1 MGKYTHIAWIAISIS
16 LLLTSQSIAASC
28 NTTAAC
34 DPAAAASACEPAAL
48 AAIPAPLPEA
58 DSNSGCLSTTF
69 MALPTCNPAAAA
81 KCNSSCDPNCL
92 SAVSNSNSG
101 CLSTALG
108 FGACSN
114 CGSFNCN
121 GFYNRHSCAD
131 AFFGKLKKSLC
142 EGVCWSG
149 YINAGYDTNFAGD
162 RSNGMVDA
170 WSNTTPALNAIYVS
184 AVKKAFT
191 GGYGY
196 DLGFG
201 VDFMFGEDS
210 RIFRSARGLDQNWY
224 TGHMYNA
231 NNGKYDR
238 PSYGFAMPQL
248 YLEAA
253 INNWSAKVGH
263 FYGLLGYEGATA
275 PSRFFYT
282 KGLTCTASPVSQTGV
297 LATYNGFKN
306 LDITLGWV
314 NGWNNGFDNSRFGE
328 GFVTGSFT
336 YHINPAASIKYAFL
350 SGTADMAGVYTY
362 WGPYNWGHT
371 KGVGSIHSAVFDV
384 NLTNRLES
392 VSTLHY
398 ADFGQATYSENGT
411 RVLVLGEHLY
421 YTINCCL
428 KAGFRAEWLKNT
440 DYIGASSQDTEVT
453 SFTVGLNWH
462 PYGNQNLYIRPEL
475 RYDRATGVWKA
486 QPLNKRPDQ
495 FTIGFDVMLTF

>member
-1 MGKYTHIAWIAISIS
+1 MGIIMRKSSFLAGLALTISALFTS
-16 LLLTSQSIAASC
+16 LAFADSDS
-28 NTTAAC
+28 TTPAVVSNNVPAMYVPACVSAAC
-34 DPAAAASACEPAAL
+34 DPVAAATTACEPV
-48 AAIPAPLPEA
+48 
-58 DSNSGCLSTTF
+58 
-69 MALPTCNPAAAA
+69 AAANA
-81 KCNSSCDPNCL
+81 APVAAANCNTGCQSEAC
-92 SAVSNSNSG
+92 SAEPLCSNLCQPQG
-101 CLSTALG
+101 CWEFALG
-108 FGACSN
+108 N
-114 CGSFNCN
+114 
-121 GFYNRHSCAD
+121 
-131 AFFGKLKKSLC
+131 LKRSLC
-142 EGVCWSG
+142 ENICWSG
-149 YINAGYDTNFAGD
+149 YVNAGYDTNFAGD
-162 RSNGMVDA
+162 RSNGLVDA
-170 WSNTTPALNAIYVS
+170 WNNTTPALNAIYVS

-282 KGLTCTASPVSQTGV
+282 KGLTCAASPVSQTGV
-297 LATYNGFKN
+297 LASYNGFQN
-306 LDITLGWV
+306 LDLTLGWV
-314 NGWNNGFDNSRFGE
+314 NGWNNGFDNSRFVDGMI
-328 GFVTGSFT
+328 TGAFT

-350 SGTADMAGVYTY
+350 SGTADMAGVFSY

-371 KGVGSIHSAVFDV
+371 KGVGSIHSVVFDV

-398 ADFGQATYSENGT
+398 ADFGQASYSANGT
-411 RVLVLGEHLY
+411 RALILGEHLY

-428 KAGFRAEWLKNT
+428 KAGFRVEWLKNT
-440 DYIGASSQDTEVT
+440 DYIGGSTQDTEVT
-453 SFTVGLNWH
+453 SYAIGLNWR
-462 PYGNQNLYIRPEL
+462 PAGIQNLYVRPEL

-495 FTIGFDVMLTF
+495 LTIGFDVMLTF